1 VVSRRTQV
9 SVPDDETRTGK
20 ASCAPGETAVGGG
33 AGFGG
38 AVVDD
43 RIITFSEPLEA
54 DGTLPEGG
62 DRATQW
68 SAAAVNLTGT
78 GDPITLTVQVLC
90 GG

>member
-1 VVSRRTQV
+1 M
-9 SVPDDETRTGK
+9 SVPDDETRTAE

-38 AVVDD
+38 ADARRPDHHVQ
-43 RIITFSEPLEA
+43 RA
-54 DGTLPEGG
+54 AGGGRTLPEGG

-68 SAAAVNLTGT
+68 SAAGVNLTGT

-90 GG
+90 SG